1 MITWGISA
9 NSHDAA
15 LAVFETKSK
24 GLGPKKSLELKF
36 ASHSERFSGV
46 KNDAHLNDKLIQ
58 YAKRYGEPDEVIWY
72 ERPFRKTLRQLRAG
86 QGFEYFG
93 KNNISRYL
101 RQYGISAPIR
111 YTDHHLAHAAA
122 GFYTSP
128 FREATVVCIDS
139 IGEFESLTIWN
150 ATKGKGLK
158 RIYSQ
163 GYPHSVGLWYSA
175 ITQRVGL
182 KPQED
187 EYILMGM
194 AAYGDPD
201 RLYHDMKED
210 FIQVH
215 NPDAWFDYNP
225 LIEFKRNLHRGCL
238 GWRPELNSP
247 QDIMDIA
254 AAAQANYEDIL
265 RWVLG
270 YAARIADSQNLILI
284 GGCALN
290 CSANRIAYD
299 YFKDVWI
306 MPNPGDAGSAIGCV
320 LAHKKKFMP
329 MPHVYLGY
337 EIEGEYPVEEV
348 LHELLTTGICGVA
361 NGRAE
366 FGPRAFGHRS
376 LLADPRG
383 SDIKD
388 RVNAIKQ
395 RQQFRPF
402 APAVLEEHA
411 STYFDG
417 PVGPFM
423 QYTATCTDPGLPA
436 IKHGDGT
443 SRVQTVSATQS
454 VGFRKLLE
462 RWYEE
467 TGCPVLLNTSLNI
480 KGQPIVNTVED
491 AQAFEKHYGVKVFT

>member
-15 LAVFETKSK
+15 LAVFDNN
-24 GLGPKKSLELKF
+24 GLEF

-58 YAKRYGEPDEVIWY
+58 YAKKWGEPDEVIWY
-72 ERPFRKTLRQLRAG
+72 ERPFVKSLRQLRAG
-86 QGFEYFG
+86 QGFKYFR
-93 KNNISRYL
+93 KNNIRSYL

-122 GFYTSP
+122 GYYTSP
-128 FREATVVCIDS
+128 FTEACVVSIDS
-139 IGEFESLTIWN
+139 IGEFDTLTIWH
-150 ATKGKGLK
+150 GKEKRLK
-158 RIYSQ
+158 KVYSQ
-163 GYPHSVGLWYSA
+163 QYPHSVGLWYSA

-201 RLYHDMKED
+201 RLYHDIKED
-210 FIQVH
+210 FIKVN
-215 NPDAWFDYNP
+215 NPDDWFDYSP
-225 LIEFKRNLHRGCL
+225 LVEFKRNLHRGCL
-238 GWRPELNSP
+238 DWRPELNTP
-247 QDIMDIA
+247 QDLMDIA
-254 AAAQANYEDIL
+254 AATQANYEDIL

-270 YAARIADSQNLILI
+270 YAARLTGCSNLVLT

-290 CSANRIAYD
+290 CSANSIAYD

-320 LAHKKKFMP
+320 LAHKKEFMP
-329 MPHVYLGY
+329 MPHVYTGY

-383 SDIKD
+383 TDIKD
-388 RVNAIKQ
+388 RVNNIKK
-395 RQQFRPF
+395 RQLFRPF
-402 APAVLEEHA
+402 APAILAEHA
-411 STYFDG
+411 SAYFDG
-417 PVGPFM
+417 HTGPFM
-423 QYTATCTDPGLPA
+423 QYTATCTDSGLPA
-436 IKHGDGT
+436 IVHGDGT
-443 SRVQTVSATQS
+443 SRVQTVSADQS

-480 KGQPIVNTVED
+480 KGKPMVNTERD
-491 AQAFEKHYGVKVFT
+491 AKDFAWYYGVKVCTAAAPT